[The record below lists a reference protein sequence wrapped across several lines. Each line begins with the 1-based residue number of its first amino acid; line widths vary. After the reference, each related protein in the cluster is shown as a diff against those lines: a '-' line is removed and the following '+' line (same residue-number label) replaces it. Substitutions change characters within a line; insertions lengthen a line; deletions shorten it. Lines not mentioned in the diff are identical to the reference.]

1 MGNRKQKIWFFLLI
15 LIILSPIISNLANQ
29 NLQDRKSINLNA
41 SQSSE
46 NIPVQS
52 TFSKLIWIEGELTIS
67 ITPNSSGN
75 VRIVFREVTEENSF
89 TEIRETHNLTE
100 INETNTFQFL
110 LSPNWLTLP
119 GEFIFNLTLIFSDS
133 ENNEIFVYN
142 ENFETILGMGYLTM
156 IIFFSALIIAIITVI
171 IKTKKPTKQATT
183 SIDSPTE
190 EEYVETTGPAPTG
203 KIKCPNC
210 YKIIKEGLTFCP
222 ECGHRIPEYL
232 RNNPNT

>member
-1 MGNRKQKIWFFLLI
+1 MVNRKQKIWFFLLL
-15 LIILSPIISNLANQ
+15 LIILGPIISNVVNQ
-29 NLQDRKSINLNA
+29 NLQKRKSINPKC

-75 VRIVFREVTEENSF
+75 VRIIFREITEENSF
-89 TEIRETHNLTE
+89 SEIRETHNITV

-110 LSPNWLTLP
+110 ISPKWLTLP
-119 GEFIFNLTLIFSDS
+119 GEYIFNLTVTFSNS

-142 ENFETILGMGYLTM
+142 ESFETILGMGYLTM
-156 IIFFSALIIAIITVI
+156 IIFFSALIIALITVI

-183 SIDSPTE
+183 SIESPAE
-190 EEYVETTGPAPTG
+190 EEYVETTGPAPAG

-222 ECGHRIPEYL
+222 ECGSRIPEYL